1 MAQQDERQVAHRP
14 GAISMFF
21 VAKAGIFAAAFWIWL
36 MILALSDDPV
46 TGWHLFAMAGA
57 VTTTLVG
64 VVLGIRYALQANAA
78 ERHAELR
85 KYLVEIS
92 WNTAY
97 VANSAESSSGNV
109 VQFPTP
115 VSDSGGWPTRQA
127 QDSGGW
133 SSRPDHGDRDR
144 RR

>member
-1 MAQQDERQVAHRP
+1 MAQQEERQVAHRP
-14 GAISMFF
+14 GVISKFF

-36 MILALSDDPV
+36 MIIALSDQSV
-46 TGWHLFAMAGA
+46 TGWHLIALAGA

-64 VVLGIRYALQANAA
+64 VILGVRMALQANAA

-97 VANSAESSSGNV
+97 VANSAESGANV

-115 VSDSGGWPTRQA
+115 VSDSGGWPSRQA

-133 SSRPDHGDRDR
+133 GSRHDGGDRDR

>member
-14 GAISMFF
+14 GAISKFF
-21 VAKAGIFAAAFWIWL
+21 VAKAGIFAAVFWIWL
-36 MILALSDDPV
+36 MIIALSNDSV
-46 TGWHLFAMAGA
+46 TGWHLFALGGA

-64 VVLGIRYALQANAA
+64 VILGVRLALQANAA
-78 ERHAELR
+78 ERHAELK

-97 VANSAESSSGNV
+97 VANSAESSGNV

-115 VSDSGGWPTRQA
+115 VNDSGGWPSRQA

-133 SSRPDHGDRDR
+133 SSRPDGGDRDR